1 MMNLKFKYLHRFH
14 FVIALFSMAL
24 IYLCLTFPSYAAEKS
39 GSCGDDLTWTLTG
52 DVLIING
59 SGDMTDYADGAL
71 APWFG
76 MAKEIYTIILSEE
89 MTSIGNYAF
98 MGCENVT
105 SIVIPETV
113 TEIGECSFAQC
124 RNLQYLDLGNHLQ
137 IIGEGAFQECEMLPW
152 VEIPGSVTEIRANAF
167 YRCYSLLAGNIP
179 KTVKVLGE
187 SVFSYCTDM
196 VRATINAPVEELPGW
211 TFYGCS
217 SLSDVSLASEIV
229 RAGDYAFLF
238 CENLNG
244 IYTQGGKLEN
254 VHALEESIYN
264 KDGSPKEGLLNAYEM
279 PKFSVVEID
288 DGKTYSQ
295 IKMVDSVS
303 VVASIRFETNYENEQ
318 DTAKIIVKTFILDKY
333 GWETLSEIAEESLK
347 YSKLPSITMEI
358 YTKEDRIDSES
369 LKYFANKPIELYIY
383 AKSGEAWKIDMSQ
396 MTLQSF
402 SGQYE
407 LFEKAS
413 ESTEKESEIEEN
425 IREMGN
431 EGQSEVSESESEA
444 IFEPYDPDSVDKDIS
459 DLEMVDSDPETS
471 NLTDAEGTTYYI
483 SKRSSK
489 WGITLKQFSVYV
501 ALWIASAVL
510 IVAVIMLSANQ
521 RKKSKEQY
529 EELVKQGEAEDAA
542 AQEELQ
548 MQIMKEILNKKE

>member
-1 MMNLKFKYLHRFH
+1 MMNLAFKYLHRFH
-14 FVIALFSMAL
+14 FIIALFSIAL

-39 GSCGDDLTWTLTG
+39 GSCGENLTWTLTG
-52 DVLIING
+52 DVMIING

-76 MAKEIYTIILSEE
+76 VAKEIHTIILSEE

-244 IYTQGGKLEN
+244 IYTQGGKLET

-383 AKSGEAWKIDMSQ
+383 AKSGEAWKIDMSK
-396 MTLQSF
+396 MELGSF
-402 SGQYE
+402 TGQYILE
-407 LFEKAS
+407 EMAKEHAQEFEEAIQEN
-413 ESTEKESEIEEN
+413 ESTAGLTTIPQQELP
-425 IREMGN
+425 MFG
-431 EGQSEVSESESEA
+431 
-444 IFEPYDPDSVDKDIS
+444 PYDPSSVDTDTP
-459 DLEMVDSDPETS
+459 DLETVDSDPEAS

-489 WGITLKQFSVYV
+489 WGITVKQFSVYV

-510 IVAVIMLSANQ
+510 IVAVIMLTANQ

-529 EELVKQGEAEDAA
+529 EELVKQGEAEDAIA
-542 AQEELQ
+542 EEELQ
-548 MQIMKEILNKKE
+548 LQIMKEMLNPKK

>member
-1 MMNLKFKYLHRFH
+1 MMNLAFKYLHRFH
-14 FVIALFSMAL
+14 FIIALFSIAL

-39 GSCGDDLTWTLTG
+39 GSCGENLTWTLTG
-52 DVLIING
+52 DVMIING

-76 MAKEIYTIILSEE
+76 VAKEIHTIILSEE

-187 SVFSYCTDM
+187 LVFSYCTDM
-196 VRATINAPVEELPGW
+196 VRATINAQIEELPGW

-217 SLSDVSLASEIV
+217 SLADVSLAPEITA
-229 RAGDYAFLF
+229 AGDYAFLF

-244 IYTQGGKLEN
+244 IYSQGGKLET
-254 VHALEESIYN
+254 VHALKESIYD
-264 KDGSPKEGLLNAYEM
+264 KDGSPKEGILNAYEM

-295 IKMVDSVS
+295 IKVVDSDS
-303 VVASIRFETNYENEQ
+303 AVASIRFETNYEEAQ
-318 DTAKIIVKTFILDKY
+318 DTAQIIVKTIILDES
-333 GWETLSEIAEESLK
+333 GWETMAEIAEESLK
-347 YSKLPSITMEI
+347 YSDLPSITMEV
-358 YTKEDRIDSES
+358 YTREDRINSES
-369 LKYFANKPIELYIY
+369 LKCFVNKPIELYIY

-510 IVAVIMLSANQ
+510 IVAVIMLTANQ

-529 EELVKQGEAEDAA
+529 EELVKQGKAEDAA

-548 MQIMKEILNKKE
+548 LQIIKEILNKKE